1 MSTYWANL
9 NVRCNAICPG
19 GVEQNQPETFIKKV
33 SDLIPMERM
42 AKPYE
47 YQGTLIWL
55 LSEASSYLNGA
66 IIPVDGGRTAW

>member
-1 MSTYWANL
+1 MSWRSGT
-9 NVRCNAICPG
+9 
-19 GVEQNQPETFIKKV
+19 NQPETFIEKV

-66 IIPVDGGRTAW
+66 IIPVDGGEQPGSR